1 MPLRQRY
8 GNITFD
14 SRHYDSEL
22 VFYHTETQL
31 RRYNNGVE
39 KQLFSIVDNFIMD
52 IKRCGGI
59 FPLNEIRAVS
69 KYFTALELIACDKH
83 WAVLYQSFQLLLL
96 RRVGDMLRVR

>member
-1 MPLRQRY
+1 
-8 GNITFD
+8 
-14 SRHYDSEL
+14 
-22 VFYHTETQL
+22 
-31 RRYNNGVE
+31 
-39 KQLFSIVDNFIMD
+39 MD
-52 IKRCGGI
+52 IKRCRGI

>member
-1 MPLRQRY
+1 MILDIMIQSWSSIILKHSL
-8 GNITFD
+8 GDTT
-14 SRHYDSEL
+14 
-22 VFYHTETQL
+22 TEW
-31 RRYNNGVE
+31 RNNC
-39 KQLFSIVDNFIMD
+39 FSIVDNFIMD
-52 IKRCGGI
+52 IKRCRDI